1 MCCVIGKI
9 YKTAAPFLL
18 LTDRRYHVGINNDPE
33 NDQQKKKNG
42 WTRSRTWR
50 FSFLDGSAS
59 RVDRRCVEGFP
70 CVGFRRIDRSFA
82 LVKIYGMDREE
93 RSLVFLP
100 ALETQPRE
108 DIRRCR
114 GDE

>member
-1 MCCVIGKI
+1 MPWVVVRCSG
-9 YKTAAPFLL
+9 APESS
-18 LTDRRYHVGINNDPE
+18 RR
-33 NDQQKKKNG
+33 Q
-42 WTRSRTWR
+42 
-50 FSFLDGSAS
+50 FSLPLGGCSVVDYASAT
-59 RVDRRCVEGFP
+59 FPFIPKP

>member
-1 MCCVIGKI
+1 MMNGF
-9 YKTAAPFLL
+9 Y
-18 LTDRRYHVGINNDPE
+18 
-33 NDQQKKKNG
+33 KKKK
-42 WTRSRTWR
+42 
-50 FSFLDGSAS
+50 SATS
-59 RVDRRCVEGFP
+59 PFIPKP